1 MNTDNRWAW
10 VEVDLGAIQRNVAL
24 LAKQSGKAQL
34 WATVKANGYGHGAV
48 QVARAAL
55 GAGATGLC
63 VALADEAHELRQA
76 KITAPILIVSE
87 QPATQFEQM
96 LRDDVVATL
105 YNESTIN
112 SYAKTASDLGIVGK
126 VHLKVD
132 TGMHRV
138 GAPVASAMTRCRQI
152 KSLASLQL
160 EGVYTHFAAA
170 DLPSHDETDKQQQRF
185 DNVVAELDRESL
197 RPKYVHTS
205 NSAAAMRV
213 LSATTDIARVGI
225 AIYGIAPSSEL
236 ESFAKDLQP
245 ALSLHARV
253 SHVQHLA
260 KGEGV
265 SYGLRT
271 KLSQAATIA
280 TLPIGYADGIQRRLW
295 KVGGE
300 VLIGGKRCPIV
311 GVVTMDQLMVNCG
324 DADVQIG
331 DHAVLIG
338 TQDSQSISANEVAA
352 KLETIG
358 YEIVCGIS
366 ARVPRKYLDSKK

>member
-24 LAKQSGKAQL
+24 LAKQAGKAQL
-34 WATVKANGYGHGAV
+34 WATVKANGYGHGSV

-138 GAPVASAMTRCRQI
+138 GAPVASAMTQCRQI

-160 EGVYTHFAAA
+160 DGVYTHFAAA
-170 DLPSHDETDKQQQRF
+170 DLPNHDETTKQIQRF
-185 DNVVAELDRESL
+185 ESFIAELDRESL

-225 AIYGIAPSSEL
+225 AIYGIAPSGEL

-271 KLSQAATIA
+271 KLSEAATIA
-280 TLPIGYADGIQRRLW
+280 TLPIGYADGVQRRLW

-331 DHAVLIG
+331 DYAVLIG